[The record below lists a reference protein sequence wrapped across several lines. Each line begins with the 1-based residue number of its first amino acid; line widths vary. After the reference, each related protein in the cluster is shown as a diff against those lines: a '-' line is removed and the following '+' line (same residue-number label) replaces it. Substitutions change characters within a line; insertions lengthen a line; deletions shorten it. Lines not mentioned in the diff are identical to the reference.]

1 MEFTLHWRGGED
13 LEDELSSLTWKWLD
27 LDKVLAF
34 LKLETLDLRT
44 LGGESEMEEKE
55 EEGNEMREGEE

>member
-1 MEFTLHWRGGED
+1 MKVTLKWRGERELG
-13 LEDELSSLTWKWLD
+13 DEMSSLTWKQLD
-27 LDKVLAF
+27 LDEVLAF

-55 EEGNEMREGEE
+55 EGNEMREGEE